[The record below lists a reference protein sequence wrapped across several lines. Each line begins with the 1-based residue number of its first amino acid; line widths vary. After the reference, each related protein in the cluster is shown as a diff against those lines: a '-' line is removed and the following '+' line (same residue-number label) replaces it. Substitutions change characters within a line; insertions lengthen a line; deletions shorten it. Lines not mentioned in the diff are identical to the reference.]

1 MTFYVHIKPQKQT
14 NESSIILFLFNFV
27 IVVFE
32 QAEPFVTPSHRVPI
46 ETVRAAGSL
55 GRRV

>member
-14 NESSIILFLFNFV
+14 NESTILFLLNFV

-32 QAEPFVTPSHRVPI
+32 QAEPFVTPSHRIPI